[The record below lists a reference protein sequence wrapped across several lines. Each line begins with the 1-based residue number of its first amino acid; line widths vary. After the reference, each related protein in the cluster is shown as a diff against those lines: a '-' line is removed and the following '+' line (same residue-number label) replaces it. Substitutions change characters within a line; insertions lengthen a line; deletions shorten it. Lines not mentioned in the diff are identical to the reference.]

1 MNLRNY
7 FAAKIRK
14 INVPYITPYIPIA
27 LCSVLFF
34 LIIYQA
40 IPVYDDLT
48 RLGILNQNHGVRG
61 ALDNYYHTWGGRL
74 FPTLVWLLS
83 YKVRL
88 LMWKVLNTACFAV
101 FIFMIAKI
109 SQLEA
114 VNRRDETLVKHVIG
128 CALFFLIPLS
138 TMVGSVVWIT
148 GSFYY
153 FWAGAG
159 LLIALFPFYNLFFAR
174 ETKKPLYILYTAF
187 ALYACYC
194 EQTATILI
202 FSGLVALVFLVRK
215 RFKVPLLSNLLFGG
229 YYLVILVNALI
240 CLTAPGSKGR
250 VANETLF
257 WFPDYDMLS
266 IPDKLFRGLC
276 LTANYFLNTSVW
288 TILLISILII
298 LLYRKKFQSKVAT
311 IFAALPLLMILVNV
325 LPLDTLLSRTVDP
338 SLKLAT
344 TVQKYLTNFLIFDYT
359 SAYSMKSYIGIAAAI
374 TLFLF
379 LAYLIYTSFDNKR
392 QGLFCLFFFLSSIGS
407 GLMICFSPTIYASG
421 NRVFFI
427 SDLMMLVVAMCLVHE
442 FFVKIRTSRV
452 FTVVCV
458 GLVAVSGLVWLA
470 YFTQIKDIIYH

>member
-1 MNLRNY
+1 MNLRKY
-7 FAAKIRK
+7 FVVKIKK
-14 INVPYITPYIPIA
+14 IDVQYITQYIPIA
-27 LCSVLFF
+27 LYSVLLF
-34 LIIYQA
+34 LIVYQA
-40 IPVYDDLT
+40 IPVYDDIT

-88 LMWKVLNTACFAV
+88 LMWKILNVACFAV
-101 FIFMIAKI
+101 LMLMLSRI
-109 SQLEA
+109 SQMGTIG
-114 VNRRDETLVKHVIG
+114 RRNEKLVKNMIG

-138 TMVGSVVWIT
+138 TMLGSVVWIT

-153 FWAGAG
+153 FWAGTS
-159 LLIALFPFYNLFFAR
+159 LLIALIPFFNLVFAR
-174 ETKKPLYILYTAF
+174 ETKNPFYILYVVC

-194 EQTATILI
+194 EQTAVILI
-202 FSGLVALVFLVRK
+202 FSGVVALVFLVRR
-215 RFKVPLLSNLLFGG
+215 RFKSSLLSNLMFGG
-229 YYLVILVNALI
+229 YYLVIAVNALI

-250 VANETLF
+250 VVNETLF

-288 TILLISILII
+288 AILLISILVI
-298 LLYRKKFQSKVAT
+298 LLYRKKFQSKGAT
-311 IFAALPLLMILVNV
+311 IFAALPLLMLLINL
-325 LPLDTLLSRTVDP
+325 LPLDTLLSRMVDP
-338 SLKLAT
+338 SFKLAA
-344 TVQKYLTNFLIFDYT
+344 TVQKYLTNFSIFDYT
-359 SAYSMKSYIGIAAAI
+359 AVYSKKSYIGIVAAVAM
-374 TLFLF
+374 LLL

-392 QGLFCLFFFLSSIGS
+392 QGLFCLFLLLSSIGS
-407 GLMICFSPTIYASG
+407 GLMMGFSPTIYASG

-442 FFVKIRTSRV
+442 FFVKVRTSRI
-452 FTVVCV
+452 FTIMCV
-458 GLVAVSGLVWLA
+458 GLVTISGLVWLA